1 MFLIYFCTGL
11 NEISSKAYK
20 HQPEKSVIPKMNK
33 IAVVG
38 AGISGLSMANY
49 LEKHKID
56 YHIYERR
63 KKEDLAGHGFLIPQE
78 GIEYLTQ
85 IIDHSLLFEHGS
97 FLKKYIQYS
106 HTGKALAEKD
116 LNNVFAISR
125 HSLINL
131 LAQNISPEKITY
143 EETVIPCNQ
152 KKGKLKQSDGSYI
165 DTDIAV
171 ISDGSKSRIR
181 KALFEEEKMRQVRE
195 SEVVNIIK
203 NQEIADSVENDFM
216 KFHHEDG
223 GLTFGILKLS
233 DDTVLWYSQFD
244 NEKYRINECSRNSL
258 RKYMLEVFDKWHPL
272 VPSIIKKSDYES
284 VHVWS
289 VYELEELNSFYK
301 DNIVFIGDAAHPL
314 IPFTS
319 QGVTSALKDSF
330 FLTKYLAEE
339 NNTAKA
345 FSRYEAER
353 RPEIEVHINNG
364 RTLLNQFLLPLD
376 QHKEN
381 ILPISYK

>member
-1 MFLIYFCTGL
+1 
-11 NEISSKAYK
+11 
-20 HQPEKSVIPKMNK
+20 MNK

-85 IIDHSLLFEHGS
+85 IIEPSLLFEHGS

-106 HTGKALAEKD
+106 HTGKKLAEKD

-131 LAQNISPEKITY
+131 LARNISSEKITY
-143 EETVIPCNQ
+143 EKTVIACDLQNGNL
-152 KKGKLKQSDGSYI
+152 KNTDGKNI
-165 DTDIAV
+165 DADIAI
-171 ISDGSKSRIR
+171 ISDGSRSRIR
-181 KALFEEEKMRQVRE
+181 RSLFQDEKMRTVRE
-195 SEVVNIIK
+195 NEVVNIIK
-203 NQEIADSVENDFM
+203 DKEIAASIENDFM
-216 KFHHEDG
+216 KFHHEQG
-223 GLTFGILKLS
+223 GLTFGIIKLS
-233 DDTVLWYSQFD
+233 HDTILWYSQFD
-244 NEKYRINECSRNSL
+244 NEKYKINECSPDNL
-258 RKYMLEVFDKWHPL
+258 KNYMLEVFEEWHPMIS
-272 VPSIIKKSDYES
+272 SIIQKSNYEN
-284 VHVWS
+284 VHLWC
-289 VYELEELNSFYK
+289 VYELEELNPFYK
-301 DNIVFIGDAAHPL
+301 GNVVFIGDAAHPL

-330 FLTKYLAEE
+330 TLTKYLVEE
-339 NNTAKA
+339 SNITEA
-345 FSRYEAER
+345 FKKYEAER
-353 RPEIEVHINNG
+353 KPEVETHIRNG
-364 RTLLNQFLLPLD
+364 RALLNQFLLPID
-376 QHKEN
+376 QHTDS

>member
-1 MFLIYFCTGL
+1 
-11 NEISSKAYK
+11 
-20 HQPEKSVIPKMNK
+20 MNK

-85 IIDHSLLFEHGS
+85 IIDPSLLFEHGN

-106 HTGKALAEKD
+106 HTGKKLGEKD

-125 HSLINL
+125 HSLISL

-143 EETVIPCNQ
+143 STTIIPCETEIGRL
-152 KKGKLKQSDGSYI
+152 KKSDETYI
-165 DTDIAV
+165 DSNLAI
-171 ISDGSKSRIR
+171 ISDGSRSRIR
-181 KALFEEEKMRQVRE
+181 RSLFKDEKMKTVRE

-203 NQEIADSVENDFM
+203 DKEIADTIENDFM
-216 KFHHEDG
+216 KFHHDQG
-223 GLTFGILKLS
+223 GLTFGIIKLS
-233 DDTVLWYSQFD
+233 EDTILWYSQFD
-244 NEKYRINECSRNSL
+244 NEKYRINECSCDNL
-258 RKYMLEVFDKWHPL
+258 KKYMLEVFEDWHPL
-272 VPSIIKKSDYES
+272 VSSIIQKSNYEN
-284 VHVWS
+284 VHLWC
-289 VYELEELNSFYK
+289 VYELEELNPFYK
-301 DNIVFIGDAAHPL
+301 NNIVFIGDAAHPL

-319 QGVTSALKDSF
+319 QGVTSALKDSHV
-330 FLTKYLAEE
+330 LTKYLVEE
-339 NNTAKA
+339 GGITEA
-345 FSRYEAER
+345 FSKYESDR
-353 RPEIEVHINNG
+353 KPEIETHIQNG
-364 RTLLNQFLLPLD
+364 RTLLKQFLLPTD
-376 QHKEN
+376 QHTDN

>member
-1 MFLIYFCTGL
+1 
-11 NEISSKAYK
+11 
-20 HQPEKSVIPKMNK
+20 MNK

-63 KKEDLAGHGFLIPQE
+63 KKEDLAGHGFLIPEE

-85 IIDHSLLFEHGS
+85 IIDRSQLFEHGR

-106 HTGKALAEKD
+106 HTGNKLAEKD
-116 LNNVFAISR
+116 LHNVFATSR

-131 LAQNISPEKITY
+131 LTQNIPHEKITY
-143 EETVIPCNQ
+143 EETVTPCNTE
-152 KKGKLKQSDGSYI
+152 KGKLKKSDGSYI
-165 DTDIAV
+165 DADIAI

-181 KALFEEEKMRQVRE
+181 KSLFQDEKMRQVQE
-195 SEVVNIIK
+195 NEIVNIIK
-203 NQEIADSVENDFM
+203 NKEIADSVENDFI
-216 KFHHEDG
+216 KFHHEKG

-233 DDTVLWYSQFD
+233 KDTILWYSQFD
-244 NEKYRINECSRNSL
+244 SEKYRINECSAENL
-258 RKYMLEVFDKWHPL
+258 KNYMLEIFDNWHPL
-272 VPSIIKKSDYES
+272 VPAIIRKSDYKN
-284 VHVWS
+284 VHLWC
-289 VYELEELNSFYK
+289 VYELEELNPFYK

-330 FLTKYLAEE
+330 LLTKYLVEKE
-339 NNTAKA
+339 NYANA
-345 FSRYEAER
+345 FSRYESER
-353 RPEIEVHINNG
+353 KPEIEIHINNG
-364 RTLLNQFLLPLD
+364 RALLNQFLLPVS
-376 QHKEN
+376 QYSEN